1 MKFSRKWSL
10 TCHII
15 LHTGKLPHTCAYCDT
30 KFRTASY
37 MNQHILAKHTSTNEP
52 NHVYECSYCPLKS
65 KDKGYMEI
73 VHRRV
78 HTGEKP
84 FKCPVCDLRFRRM
97 FALKHHS
104 KIAHGFSKQD
114 MMDAGMYSQLTV
126 LKKSNI
132 M

>member
-10 TCHII
+10 TCHIR

-30 KFRTASY
+30 KFRAACY

-84 FKCPVCDLRFRRM
+84 FKCPVCDLRFGRK

-104 KIAHGFSKQD
+104 KTAHGFSKQD